1 MHSISGVM
9 PAYNEEANIGPMIE
23 DMVRVLSSITDDY
36 EVIVV
41 DDGSRDAT
49 SERVLEMAARYP
61 NVRLIRHEVNK
72 GYGAAVY
79 SGITSATKELIFYTD
94 SDRQFKLDELHK
106 LLPLI
111 EEADLVAGY
120 RPNRQDPWYRVL
132 FGWGWSFLV
141 TLLFGYTVRDVDCAF
156 KLFKREVIETVGPH
170 IRSFGATFSA
180 EFLVRA
186 KRAGFRFR
194 EVPVTHLPRP
204 VGHQTGARLDVIT
217 RAFKE
222 LFLLR
227 WRLWREGRGGV
238 RVES

>member
-1 MHSISGVM
+1 MVSISGVM

-23 DMVRVLSSITDDY
+23 EMDRVLSSITDDY
-36 EVIVV
+36 EIIVV
-41 DDGSRDAT
+41 DDGSKDGTAQKVM
-49 SERVLEMAARYP
+49 EKAQVYP
-61 NVRLIRHEVNK
+61 RVRLIRHERNR

-79 SGITSATKELIFYTD
+79 SGITAATKELIFFTD
-94 SDRQFKLDELHK
+94 SDRQFKLDELKK

-111 EEADLVAGY
+111 NEADLVAGY
-120 RPNRQDPWYRVL
+120 RPRRMDPWFRVL

-141 TLLFGYTVRDVDCAF
+141 TVLFGYTVRDVDCAF
-156 KLFKREVIETVGPH
+156 KLFRREVVEEVGPH

-186 KRAGFRFR
+186 KKAGFRFR

-204 VGHQTGARLDVIT
+204 AGKQTGARLDVIA

-227 WRLWREGRGGV
+227 WRLWREAPGRKGEG
-238 RVES
+238 